1 MMRRARDPYLRALA
15 PTQRMPLMRM
25 PKTAAGQAGSPG
37 SGPATAGSAEAAA
50 LPGRLRGHARQLP
63 ALARRNWLFTVL
75 LAAGLVLRVLA
86 QITYRPAL
94 LYIDTLKYLYN
105 AWPGTDPLGYKG
117 VLKAILLVGNLQWVT
132 AIQHLVGLG
141 MGVAIY
147 AVLRRRGVPR
157 WLAALAAAPVLLDAY
172 ELQNEQTIM
181 PDVWFDALMVV
192 ALVVLLWQPR
202 PTRRAIA
209 AAGIALGLSVTIG
222 QATEILI
229 LPAVIY
235 LAVAVG
241 GWWHKV
247 RAVALMC
254 VAFVLPIL
262 LYMSLSAAFNGH
274 FWLSRAGTSQ
284 LYGRAAEAADCA
296 TLRIPAYERPLC
308 PTAKQKALGAD
319 SLDHQASSPL
329 QLYVAP
335 VGMDQSKVISSFI
348 KAVMVQQPLR
358 VVEGTFTDAAR
369 LFTVNRVT
377 IPGDTPISRWQ
388 FQTSYPSYQNYVRT
402 NAQNV
407 IILGLKVQNPPP
419 NYVYVP
425 LNPAYGGKASVIRP
439 LADFLHAYQLDG
451 GYTPGPLYLAA
462 TVLGLIGTL
471 SLIRRKRRSAIAA
484 DHQLALACCLFFLS
498 AAAILLFSDFTE
510 FSWRY
515 QLPAIM
521 TLPPA
526 GALGLAVILTKI
538 SSRRKPAAAAS
549 GPADTTANAADS
561 TASMA
566 DSTGNTANSTMS
578 TAADTANA
586 GDGTANSADS
596 AVAADTRPP
605 TMRTAP
611 DDSAPEEAAPG
622 TAPGRATPTR

>member
-1 MMRRARDPYLRALA
+1 
-15 PTQRMPLMRM
+15 MRM
-25 PKTAAGQAGSPG
+25 PKTAAGRAGSPG
-37 SGPATAGSAEAAA
+37 SGPAAGGPAEAAT
-50 LPGRLRGHARQLP
+50 LPGRLRDRARQLP
-63 ALARRNWLFTVL
+63 ALALRNWLMTLFL
-75 LAAGLVLRVLA
+75 LAGLVLRVLA

-157 WLAALAAAPVLLDAY
+157 WLAAIAAAPVLLDAY

-181 PDVWFDALMVV
+181 PDVWFDALMVA

-202 PTRRAIA
+202 PTRRAIIG
-209 AAGIALGLSVTIG
+209 AGIALGLSVTIG

-229 LPAVIY
+229 LPVVIY
-235 LAVAVG
+235 LAIAVA
-241 GWWHKV
+241 GWWSKV

-254 VAFVLPIL
+254 VAFVVPIL
-262 LYMSLSAAFNGH
+262 LYMTLSAAFSGH

-284 LYGRAAEAADCA
+284 LYGRVAEAADCA
-296 TLRIPAYERPLC
+296 TLRIPSYERPLC

-319 SLDHQASSPL
+319 SLDHEASSPL

-335 VGMDQSKVISSFI
+335 AGMDQSKVISSFI

-358 VVEGTFTDAAR
+358 VLEGTATDSAR
-369 LFTVNRVT
+369 LFAVNRVT

-388 FQTSYPSYQNYVRT
+388 FQTSYPSLENYIRT
-402 NAQNV
+402 NPQGV
-407 IILGLKVQNPPP
+407 IILGLRVQNPPP
-419 NYVYVP
+419 DYVYQP
-425 LNPAYGGKASVIRP
+425 LNPAYGGKAMVIRP

-462 TVLGLIGTL
+462 TVLGLLGTL
-471 SLIRRKRRSAIAA
+471 SLIRRKRGSPDAPSSLLSP
-484 DHQLALACCLFFLS
+484 DGQLALACCLFFLS
-498 AAAILLFSDFTE
+498 GAAILLFSDFTE

-521 TLPPA
+521 TLPAA
-526 GALGLAVILTKI
+526 GALGLSAVIARV
-538 SSRRKPAAAAS
+538 SRRGQLAADGAAGTDGSAAAA
-549 GPADTTANAADS
+549 
-561 TASMA
+561 
-566 DSTGNTANSTMS
+566 
-578 TAADTANA
+578 A
-586 GDGTANSADS
+586 GA
-596 AVAADTRPP
+596 RPP
-605 TMRTAP
+605 GMRTAP
-611 DDSAPEEAAPG
+611 DDSAPEGTPPENDAARSGAPEEATPG